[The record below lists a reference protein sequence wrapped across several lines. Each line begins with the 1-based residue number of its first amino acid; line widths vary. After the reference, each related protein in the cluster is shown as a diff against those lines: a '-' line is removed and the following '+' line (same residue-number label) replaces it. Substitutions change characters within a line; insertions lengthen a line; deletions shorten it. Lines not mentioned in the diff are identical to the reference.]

1 MSIAFKLFDLQCG
14 QGTTWRT
21 VRSCVDISPNSRQ
34 PMLIQIV
41 EYNRGRVVAAWR

>member
-21 VRSCVDISPNSRQ
+21 VRSGVDISPNSRQ
-34 PMLIQIV
+34 QMLIQIL
-41 EYNRGRVVAAWR
+41 EYNRDCVVAARR